1 MEAIHEEA
9 AQFLSSVL
17 EQSGLALAVH
27 ASETEEGCRFN
38 LDGPDSDLLFA
49 QSGELLDALQHLVN
63 QVFLK
68 DLTRGDRL
76 ICDANDFRATRES
89 ELRAMANHAAQR
101 VRSSQVPFSFGP
113 MNANERRIIHM
124 ALANEA
130 DLATESIGDGSA
142 RRLRVSLKRS

>member
-1 MEAIHEEA
+1 AARIRQQMSQARNRNGRRVVPDVRLRLEASILCWQEVEGSQMEAIHEEA

-17 EQSGLALAVH
+17 EQSGLALAVR
-27 ASETEEGCRFN
+27 AFETEEGCRFN

-68 DLTRGDRL
+68 DLSRGDRL

-101 VRSSQVPFSFGP
+101 VRSSNVPFSF
-113 MNANERRIIHM
+113 
-124 ALANEA
+124 
-130 DLATESIGDGSA
+130 
-142 RRLRVSLKRS
+142 